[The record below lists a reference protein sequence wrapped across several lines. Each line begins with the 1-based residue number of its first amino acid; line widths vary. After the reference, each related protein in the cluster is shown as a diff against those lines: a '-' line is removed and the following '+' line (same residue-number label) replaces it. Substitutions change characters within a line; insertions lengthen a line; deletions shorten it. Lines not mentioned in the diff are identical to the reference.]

1 MMRKIHGNQL
11 HWVLVFSSLLLLSGK
26 VVGQSETN
34 PISGHRSPVD
44 LAINA
49 AEGWALTANQSSN
62 SVSLV
67 SLQEGVVWDEVR
79 VGERPVGV
87 TLGPLQRR
95 LYVGCSY
102 SGDLHVLE
110 VVGKKLVPVTVIK
123 TGWQPHDV
131 VISPDNKQAYV
142 ALYAANQV
150 GVIDLQQGKL
160 VERIDVGRWPRYL
173 GLSPDGKRLAVGASG
188 DGGVSVVDT
197 VTKKMISLQRFVAIN
212 VGHMQVSKDGQYAY
226 FPWMFY
232 HHNPITRTNIQRG
245 WVLASR
251 LGRVRLDKPGRREAF
266 SLDVRGEAVGDPHGL
281 ALSPQEDR
289 IVLAASGTHEL
300 LIYRQPGLPFQEY
313 GDTDHLVPELQRDK
327 DRFYRIPVGGRPMGI
342 QFGSKNHIVYVTNY
356 LQDSIQIVDLD
367 KRQLVGQIALTKTPE
382 LTAVR
387 RGEVIFHDAQRSLDQ
402 WYSCHSCHYEGGINS
417 ERMDTFNDGTAFTF
431 KTVLPLYSIE
441 QTAPWTWHGWQK
453 DLSAAMRKSI
463 TSTML
468 GKEPTDQD
476 VTDLLAYVKTLQPPP
491 NPFRQADGSLSPAAK
506 RGEVVFQSDQAGCAS
521 CHKGPH
527 FTDGEIHDLGLGE
540 EKDKYQG
547 FNTPTLLGVYRK
559 VRLLHHGRAKS
570 LQQVLTEY
578 HAPEDVAGSG
588 KLSEKQLADLIA
600 YLKSL

>member
-1 MMRKIHGNQL
+1 MHRICGNQL
-11 HWVLVFSSLLLLSGK
+11 CWWLVCNSLLL
-26 VVGQSETN
+26 VGGQAVAQQTAGT
-34 PISGHRSPVD
+34 IAGHRSPVD
-44 LAINA
+44 LAINITDA
-49 AEGWALTANQSSN
+49 WAVTANQSSH

-67 SLQEGVVWDEVR
+67 SLREGVVWDEVR
-79 VGERPVGV
+79 VGDRPVGV
-87 TLGPLQRR
+87 TLGPLGRR
-95 LYVGCSY
+95 VYVGCSY
-102 SGDLHVLE
+102 SGNLHVLE
-110 VVGKKLVPVTVIK
+110 VSKKKLVPVAVIH

-131 VISPDNKQAYV
+131 AISPDNKWAYV

-160 VERIDVGRWPRYL
+160 VETVDVGRWPRYL

-232 HHNPITRTNIQRG
+232 HHNPVTKTNIQRG

-251 LGRVRLDKPGRREAF
+251 LGRVRLDKPGRRESF
-266 SLDVRGEAVGDPHGL
+266 SLDVRGQAVGDPHGL

-289 IVLAASGTHEL
+289 IVLAASGSHEL
-300 LIYRQPGLPFQEY
+300 LVYRQPGLPFQEY
-313 GDTDHLVPELQRDK
+313 GDTDHLIPALQRDQN
-327 DRFYRIPVGGRPMGI
+327 RFYRIPVGGRPMGM
-342 QFGSKNHIVYVTNY
+342 QFGSQNHIVYVANY
-356 LQDSIQIVDLD
+356 LHNAIQIVDLD
-367 KRQLVGQIALTKTPE
+367 KRQLVGQIELGKTPALT
-382 LTAVR
+382 AAR

-431 KTVLPLYSIE
+431 KTVLPLYAIE

-453 DLSAAMRKSI
+453 DLTAAMRKSI

-468 GKEPTDQD
+468 GKEPSEQD
-476 VTDLLAYVKTLQPPP
+476 VTDLLSYLKTLQPPP
-491 NPFRQADGSLSPAAK
+491 NPYRQRDGSLSPAAK
-506 RGEVVFQSDQAGCAS
+506 RGQTVFRSSQAGCAS

-527 FTDGEIHDLGLGE
+527 FTDGKIHDLGLGE

-547 FNTPTLLGVYRK
+547 FNTPTLSGVYRK
-559 VRLLHHGRAKS
+559 VRLMHHGRAKT
-570 LQQVLTEY
+570 LQQVLSEY
-578 HAPEDVAGSG
+578 HAPEDVGGSG
-588 KLSEKQLADLIA
+588 QLSEQQLADLIA

>member
-1 MMRKIHGNQL
+1 MHRIRGNQL
-11 HWVLVFSSLLLLSGK
+11 CWWLVCNSLLL
-26 VVGQSETN
+26 VGGQTVAQQTAGT
-34 PISGHRSPVD
+34 IAGHRSPVD
-44 LAINA
+44 LAINTTDA
-49 AEGWALTANQSSN
+49 WAVTANQSSH

-67 SLQEGVVWDEVR
+67 SLREGVVWDEVR
-79 VGERPVGV
+79 VGDRPVGV
-87 TLGPLQRR
+87 TLGPLGRR
-95 LYVGCSY
+95 VYVGCSY
-102 SGDLHVLE
+102 SGNLHVLE
-110 VVGKKLVPVTVIK
+110 VSKKKLVPVAVIH

-131 VISPDNKQAYV
+131 AISPDNKWAYV

-160 VERIDVGRWPRYL
+160 VETVDVGRWPRYL

-232 HHNPITRTNIQRG
+232 HHNPVTKTNIQRG

-251 LGRVRLDKPGRREAF
+251 LGRVRLDKPGRRESF
-266 SLDVRGEAVGDPHGL
+266 SLDVRGQAVGDPHGL

-289 IVLAASGTHEL
+289 IVLAASGSHEL
-300 LIYRQPGLPFQEY
+300 LVYRQPGLPFQEY
-313 GDTDHLVPELQRDK
+313 GDTDHLIPALQRDQN
-327 DRFYRIPVGGRPMGI
+327 RFYRIPVGGRPMGM
-342 QFGSKNHIVYVTNY
+342 QFGSQNHIVYVANY
-356 LQDSIQIVDLD
+356 LHNAIQIVDLD
-367 KRQLVGQIALTKTPE
+367 KRQLVGQIELGKTPALT
-382 LTAVR
+382 AAR

-431 KTVLPLYSIE
+431 KTVLPLYAIE

-453 DLSAAMRKSI
+453 DLTDAMRKSI

-468 GKEPTDQD
+468 GKEPTEQD
-476 VTDLLAYVKTLQPPP
+476 VTDLLSYLKTLQPPP
-491 NPFRQADGSLSPAAK
+491 NPYRQRDGSLSPAAK
-506 RGEVVFQSDQAGCAS
+506 RGQTVFRSSQAGCAS

-527 FTDGEIHDLGLGE
+527 FTDGQIHDLGLGE
-540 EKDKYQG
+540 EKDKYRG
-547 FNTPTLLGVYRK
+547 FNTPTLSGVYRK
-559 VRLLHHGRAKS
+559 VRLMHHGRAKT
-570 LQQVLTEY
+570 LQQVLSKY
-578 HAPEDVAGSG
+578 HAPEDVGGSG
-588 KLSEKQLADLIA
+588 QLSEQQLADLIA

>member
-1 MMRKIHGNQL
+1 MHRIRGNQL
-11 HWVLVFSSLLLLSGK
+11 CWWLVCNSLLLVSGQA
-26 VVGQSETN
+26 VAQQTAGT
-34 PISGHRSPVD
+34 IAGHRSPVD
-44 LAINA
+44 LAINSTEA
-49 AEGWALTANQSSN
+49 WAVTANQSSH

-67 SLQEGVVWDEVR
+67 SLREGVVWDEVR
-79 VGERPVGV
+79 VGDRPVGV
-87 TLGPLQRR
+87 TLGPLGRR
-95 LYVGCSY
+95 VYVGCSY
-102 SGDLHVLE
+102 SGNLHVLE
-110 VVGKKLVPVTVIK
+110 VSKKKLVPVAVIH

-131 VISPDNKQAYV
+131 AISPDNKRAYV

-160 VERIDVGRWPRYL
+160 VETVDVGRWPRYL

-232 HHNPITRTNIQRG
+232 HHNPVTKTNIQRG

-266 SLDVRGEAVGDPHGL
+266 SLDVRGQAVGDPHGL

-289 IVLAASGTHEL
+289 IVLAASGSHEL
-300 LIYRQPGLPFQEY
+300 LVYRQPGLPFQEY
-313 GDTDHLVPELQRDK
+313 GDTDHLIPALQRDQN
-327 DRFYRIPVGGRPMGI
+327 RFYRIPVGGRPMGM
-342 QFGSKNHIVYVTNY
+342 QFGSQNHIVYVANY
-356 LQDSIQIVDLD
+356 LHNAIQIIDLD
-367 KRQLVGQIALTKTPE
+367 KRQLVGQIELGKTPV
-382 LTAVR
+382 LTAAR

-431 KTVLPLYSIE
+431 KTVLPLYAIE

-453 DLSAAMRKSI
+453 DLTAAMRKSI

-468 GKEPTDQD
+468 GKEPSEQD
-476 VTDLLAYVKTLQPPP
+476 VTDLLSYLKTLQPPP
-491 NPFRQADGSLSPAAK
+491 NPYRQRDGSLTPAAK
-506 RGEVVFQSDQAGCAS
+506 RGKTVFMSPQAGCAS

-527 FTDGEIHDLGLGE
+527 FTDGQIHDLGLGE

-547 FNTPTLLGVYRK
+547 FNTPTLSGVYRK
-559 VRLLHHGRAKS
+559 VRLMHHGRAKT
-570 LQQVLTEY
+570 LQQVLSEY
-578 HAPEDVAGSG
+578 HAPEDVGGSG
-588 KLSEKQLADLIA
+588 QLSEQQLADLIA

>member
-1 MMRKIHGNQL
+1 MRRIHGNQL
-11 HWVLVFSSLLLLSGK
+11 YWVLVCCSMLLVSGQA
-26 VVGQSETN
+26 VAQPAAGT
-34 PISGHRSPVD
+34 ISGHRSPVD
-44 LAINA
+44 LAINTTA
-49 AEGWALTANQSSN
+49 AWAVTANQGSH

-67 SLQEGVVWDEVR
+67 SLREGVVWDEVR
-79 VGERPVGV
+79 VGDRPVGV
-87 TLGPLQRR
+87 TLGPLGRR
-95 LYVGCSY
+95 VYVGCSY
-102 SGDLHVLE
+102 SGNLHVLE
-110 VVGKKLVPVTVIK
+110 VSKKKLVPVAVIH

-131 VISPDNKQAYV
+131 AISPDNKRAYV

-160 VERIDVGRWPRYL
+160 VDRIDVGRWPRYL

-232 HHNPITRTNIQRG
+232 HHNPVTKTNIQRG

-266 SLDVRGEAVGDPHGL
+266 SLDVRGQAVGDPHGL

-289 IVLAASGTHEL
+289 IVLAASGSHEL
-300 LIYRQPGLPFQEY
+300 LVYRQPGLPFQEY
-313 GDTDHLVPELQRDK
+313 GDTDHLIPALQRDQN
-327 DRFYRIPVGGRPMGI
+327 RFYRIPVGGRPMGM
-342 QFGSKNHIVYVTNY
+342 QFGSQNHIVYVANY
-356 LQDSIQIVDLD
+356 LQNAIQIVDLD
-367 KRQLVGQIALTKTPE
+367 KRQLVGQIELGKTPALT
-382 LTAVR
+382 AAR

-431 KTVLPLYSIE
+431 KTVLPLYDIE
-441 QTAPWTWHGWQK
+441 QTAPWTWHGWQT
-453 DLSAAMRKSI
+453 DLTAAMRKSI

-468 GKEPTDQD
+468 GKEPSEQD
-476 VTDLLAYVKTLQPPP
+476 VTDLLSYLKTLQPPP
-491 NPFRQADGSLSPAAK
+491 NPYRQRDGSLSPAAK
-506 RGEVVFQSDQAGCAS
+506 RGQTVFMSSQAGCAS

-527 FTDGEIHDLGLGE
+527 FTDGQIHDLGLGE

-547 FNTPTLLGVYRK
+547 FNTPTLSGVYRK
-559 VRLLHHGRAKS
+559 VRLMHHGRAKT
-570 LQQVLTEY
+570 LQQVLSEY
-578 HAPEDVAGSG
+578 HAPEDVGGSG
-588 KLSEKQLADLIA
+588 KLSEQQLADLIA

>member
-1 MMRKIHGNQL
+1 MRRIYR
-11 HWVLVFSSLLLLSGK
+11 SSLCCWLLCCSLVLISGQA
-26 VVGQSETN
+26 VAQQVSATT
-34 PISGHRSPVD
+34 SGHRSPVD
-44 LAINA
+44 LAINT
-49 AEGWALTANQSSN
+49 AESWAVTANQSSH

-67 SLQEGVVWDEVR
+67 GLREGVVWDEVR

-87 TLGPLQRR
+87 TLGPLGRR

-110 VVGKKLVPVTVIK
+110 VVGKKLVPVTVIQ

-131 VISPDNKQAYV
+131 VISPDNKLAYV
-142 ALYAANQV
+142 ALYAANQI
-150 GVIDLQQGKL
+150 GVIDLQQRKL
-160 VERIDVGRWPRYL
+160 VERIEVGRWPRYL

-197 VTKKMISLQRFVAIN
+197 VTRKMISLQRFVAIN

-232 HHNPITRTNIQRG
+232 HHNPITKTNIQRG

-289 IVLAASGTHEL
+289 IVLAASGSHEL
-300 LIYRQPGLPFQEY
+300 LVYRQRDLPFQEY
-313 GDTDHLVPELQRDK
+313 GDTDHLVPELQRDRN
-327 DRFYRIPVGGRPMGI
+327 RFYRIPVGGRPMGM
-342 QFGSKNHIVYVTNY
+342 QFGSENQIVYVTNY
-356 LQDSIQIVDLD
+356 LLNSIQIVDLD
-367 KRQLVGQIALTKTPE
+367 KRQLVGQIELGKMPA

-453 DLSAAMRKSI
+453 DLPAAMRKSI

-468 GKEPTDQD
+468 GKEPTEQD
-476 VTDLLAYVKTLQPPP
+476 VSDLLSYVKTLTPAP
-491 NPFRQADGSLSPAAK
+491 NPYRQADGGLSPAAK
-506 RGEVVFQSDQAGCAS
+506 RGQTVFQSSQAGCAS

-527 FTDGEIHDLGLGE
+527 FTDGQIHDLGLGE

-547 FNTPTLLGVYRK
+547 FNTPTLSGVYRK

-578 HAPEDVAGSG
+578 HAPQDVGGSG
-588 KLSEKQLADLIA
+588 KLSEQQLADLIA

>member
-1 MMRKIHGNQL
+1 MHRIRGNQL
-11 HWVLVFSSLLLLSGK
+11 CWWLICNSLLLVSGQA
-26 VVGQSETN
+26 VAQQTAGS
-34 PISGHRSPVD
+34 IAGHRSPVD
-44 LAINA
+44 LAINIT
-49 AEGWALTANQSSN
+49 EGWAVTANQSSH

-67 SLQEGVVWDEVR
+67 SLREGVVWDEVR
-79 VGERPVGV
+79 VGDRPVGV
-87 TLGPLQRR
+87 TLGPLGRR
-95 LYVGCSY
+95 VYVGCSY
-102 SGDLHVLE
+102 SGNLHVLE
-110 VVGKKLVPVTVIK
+110 VSKKKLVPVAVIH

-131 VISPDNKQAYV
+131 AISPDNKRAYV

-160 VERIDVGRWPRYL
+160 VETVDVGRWPRYL

-232 HHNPITRTNIQRG
+232 HHNPVTKTNIQRG

-251 LGRVRLDKPGRREAF
+251 LGRVRLDKPGRRESF

-289 IVLAASGTHEL
+289 IVLAASGSHEL
-300 LIYRQPGLPFQEY
+300 LVYRQPGLPFQEY
-313 GDTDHLVPELQRDK
+313 GDTDHLIPALQRDQN
-327 DRFYRIPVGGRPMGI
+327 RFYRIPVGGRPMGM
-342 QFGSKNHIVYVTNY
+342 QFGAQNHIVYVANY
-356 LQDSIQIVDLD
+356 LHNAIQIVDLD
-367 KRQLVGQIALTKTPE
+367 KRQLVGQIKLGKTPV
-382 LTAVR
+382 LTAAR

-431 KTVLPLYSIE
+431 KTVLPLYAVE
-441 QTAPWTWHGWQK
+441 QTAPWTWHGWQT
-453 DLSAAMRKSI
+453 DLTAAMRKSI

-468 GKEPTDQD
+468 GKEPSEQD
-476 VTDLLAYVKTLQPPP
+476 VTDLLSYLKTLQPPP
-491 NPFRQADGSLSPAAK
+491 NPYRQRDGSLSPAAK
-506 RGEVVFQSDQAGCAS
+506 RGQTVFMSSQAGCAS

-527 FTDGEIHDLGLGE
+527 FTDGQIHDLGLGE

-547 FNTPTLLGVYRK
+547 FNTPTLSGVYRK
-559 VRLLHHGRAKS
+559 VRLMHHGRAKT
-570 LQQVLTEY
+570 LQQVLSEY
-578 HAPEDVAGSG
+578 HAPQDVGGSG
-588 KLSEKQLADLIA
+588 QLSEQQLADLIA

>member
-1 MMRKIHGNQL
+1 MHKIRGNQL
-11 HWVLVFSSLLLLSGK
+11 CWWLVCNSLLLVGGQAVAQQTSG
-26 VVGQSETN
+26 T
-34 PISGHRSPVD
+34 IAGHRSPVD
-44 LAINA
+44 LAINTTDA
-49 AEGWALTANQSSN
+49 WAVTANQSSH

-67 SLQEGVVWDEVR
+67 SLREGVVWDEVR
-79 VGERPVGV
+79 VGDRPVGV
-87 TLGPLQRR
+87 TLGPLGRR
-95 LYVGCSY
+95 VYVGCSY
-102 SGDLHVLE
+102 SGNLHVLE
-110 VVGKKLVPVTVIK
+110 VSKKKLVPVTVIH

-131 VISPDNKQAYV
+131 AISPDNKWAYV

-160 VERIDVGRWPRYL
+160 VETVDVGRWPRYL

-232 HHNPITRTNIQRG
+232 HHNPVTKTNIQRG

-251 LGRVRLDKPGRREAF
+251 LGRVRLDKPGRRESF
-266 SLDVRGEAVGDPHGL
+266 SLDVRGQAVGDPHGL

-289 IVLAASGTHEL
+289 IVLAASGSHEL
-300 LIYRQPGLPFQEY
+300 LVYRQPGLPFQEY
-313 GDTDHLVPELQRDK
+313 GDTDHLIPALQRDQN
-327 DRFYRIPVGGRPMGI
+327 RFYRIPVGGRPMGM
-342 QFGSKNHIVYVTNY
+342 QFGSQNHIVYVANY
-356 LQDSIQIVDLD
+356 LHNAIQIVDLD
-367 KRQLVGQIALTKTPE
+367 KRQLVGQIELGKTPALT
-382 LTAVR
+382 AAR

-431 KTVLPLYSIE
+431 KTVLPLYAIE

-453 DLSAAMRKSI
+453 DLTDAMRKSI

-468 GKEPTDQD
+468 GKEPTEQD
-476 VTDLLAYVKTLQPPP
+476 VTDLLSYLKTLQPPP
-491 NPFRQADGSLSPAAK
+491 NPYRQRDGSLSPAAK
-506 RGEVVFQSDQAGCAS
+506 RGQTVFRSSQAGCAS

-527 FTDGEIHDLGLGE
+527 FTDGKIHDLGLGE

-547 FNTPTLLGVYRK
+547 FNTPTLSGVYRK
-559 VRLLHHGRAKS
+559 VRLMHHGRAKT
-570 LQQVLTEY
+570 LQQVLSEY
-578 HAPEDVAGSG
+578 HAPEDVGGSG
-588 KLSEKQLADLIA
+588 QLSEQQLADLIA

>member
-1 MMRKIHGNQL
+1 MMRRIQRNQL
-11 HWVLVFSSLLLLSGK
+11 EWVLVFSSLLLLSDK
-26 VVGQSETN
+26 AVGQSEANAIT
-34 PISGHRSPVD
+34 GHRSPVD

-49 AEGWALTANQSSN
+49 AEGWALTVNQSSN

-67 SLQEGVVWDEVR
+67 SLQEGIVWDEVR
-79 VGERPVGV
+79 VGKRPVGV
-87 TLGPLQRR
+87 TLGPLRRR

-150 GVIDLQQGKL
+150 GVIDLQQRKL

-300 LIYRQPGLPFQEY
+300 LVYRQPGLPFQEY
-313 GDTDHLVPELQRDK
+313 GDTDHLIPELQRDK

-342 QFGSKNHIVYVTNY
+342 QFGAKNHIVYVTNY

-367 KRQLVGQIALTKTPE
+367 KRQLVGQIALAKTPE

-476 VTDLLAYVKTLQPPP
+476 VTDMLAYVKTLQPPP
-491 NPFRQADGSLSPAAK
+491 NPFRQPDGSLSPAAK

>member
-1 MMRKIHGNQL
+1 MMRRPGNQL
-11 HWVLVFSSLLLLSGK
+11 KWVLVFSSLLLLGGQA
-26 VVGQSETN
+26 VGQSVSSTV
-34 PISGHRSPVD
+34 SRHRSPVD
-44 LAINA
+44 LAINT
-49 AEGWALTANQSSN
+49 AEGWAVTANQSSN

-67 SLQEGVVWDEVR
+67 SLQEGTVWDEVQ
-79 VGERPVGV
+79 VGKRPVGV
-87 TLGPLQRR
+87 TLGPLRRR

-123 TGWQPHDV
+123 TGWQPHDIA
-131 VISPDNKQAYV
+131 ISPDNKQAYV

-150 GVIDLQQGKL
+150 GVIDLQQGAL

-173 GLSPDGKRLAVGASG
+173 GLTPDGKRLAVGASG

-212 VGHMQVSKDGQYAY
+212 VGHMQVSNDGQHVY

-251 LGRVRLDKPGRREAF
+251 LGRVRLDKPGRRESF

-281 ALSPQEDR
+281 AISPDEDR

-300 LIYRQPGLPFQEY
+300 LVYRQPGLPFQEY
-313 GDTDHLVPELQRDK
+313 GDTDHLLPELQRDQ

-342 QFGSKNHIVYVTNY
+342 QFGAEDHLVYVANY
-356 LQDSIQIVDLD
+356 LQNSIQIVDLD
-367 KRQLVGQIALTKTPE
+367 QRKLVSQIELAKTPE
-382 LTAVR
+382 LTSVR

-453 DLSAAMRKSI
+453 DLTAAMRKSI

-506 RGEVVFQSDQAGCAS
+506 RGEGIFQSSLAGCAS
-521 CHKGPH
+521 CHKGPY

-547 FNTPTLLGVYRK
+547 FNTPTLVGVYRK

-570 LQQVLTEY
+570 LQQLLTEY
-578 HAPEDVAGSG
+578 HAPENVAGTG

>member
-1 MMRKIHGNQL
+1 MHRIRGNQL
-11 HWVLVFSSLLLLSGK
+11 CWWLVCNSLLL
-26 VVGQSETN
+26 VGGQAVAQQTLGT
-34 PISGHRSPVD
+34 IAGHRSPVD
-44 LAINA
+44 LAINTTDA
-49 AEGWALTANQSSN
+49 WAVTANQSSH

-67 SLQEGVVWDEVR
+67 SLREGVVWDEVR
-79 VGERPVGV
+79 VGDRPVGV
-87 TLGPLQRR
+87 TLGPLGRR
-95 LYVGCSY
+95 VYVGCSY
-102 SGDLHVLE
+102 SGNLHVLE
-110 VVGKKLVPVTVIK
+110 VSKKKLVPVAVIH

-131 VISPDNKQAYV
+131 AISPDNKWAYV

-160 VERIDVGRWPRYL
+160 VETVDVGRWPRYL

-232 HHNPITRTNIQRG
+232 HHNPVTKTNIQRG

-266 SLDVRGEAVGDPHGL
+266 SLDVRGQAVGDPHGL

-289 IVLAASGTHEL
+289 IVLAASGSHEL
-300 LIYRQPGLPFQEY
+300 LVYRQPGLPFQEY
-313 GDTDHLVPELQRDK
+313 GDTDHLIPALQRDQ
-327 DRFYRIPVGGRPMGI
+327 DRFYRIPVGGRPMGM
-342 QFGSKNHIVYVTNY
+342 QFGSQNHVVYVANY
-356 LQDSIQIVDLD
+356 LHNAIQIVDLD
-367 KRQLVGQIALTKTPE
+367 KRQLVGQIELGKTPALT
-382 LTAVR
+382 AAR
-387 RGEVIFHDAQRSLDQ
+387 RGEVIFHDAQRCLDQ

-431 KTVLPLYSIE
+431 KTVLPLYALE

-453 DLSAAMRKSI
+453 DLPDAMRKSI

-468 GKEPTDQD
+468 GKEPTEQD
-476 VTDLLAYVKTLQPPP
+476 VTDLLSYLKTLQPPP
-491 NPFRQADGSLSPAAK
+491 NPYRQRDGSLSPAAK
-506 RGEVVFQSDQAGCAS
+506 RGQTVFRSSQAGCAS

-527 FTDGEIHDLGLGE
+527 FTDGQIHDLGLGE
-540 EKDKYQG
+540 EKDKYRG
-547 FNTPTLLGVYRK
+547 FNTPTLSGVYRK
-559 VRLLHHGRAKS
+559 VRLMHHGRAKT
-570 LQQVLTEY
+570 LQQVLSEY
-578 HAPEDVAGSG
+578 HAPEDVGGSG
-588 KLSEKQLADLIA
+588 QLSEQQLADLIA

>member
-1 MMRKIHGNQL
+1 MHRIRGNQL
-11 HWVLVFSSLLLLSGK
+11 CWWLVCNSLLLVSGPA
-26 VVGQSETN
+26 VAQQTAGT
-34 PISGHRSPVD
+34 IAGHRSPVD
-44 LAINA
+44 LAINTTDA
-49 AEGWALTANQSSN
+49 WAVTANQSSH

-67 SLQEGVVWDEVR
+67 SLREGVVWDEVR
-79 VGERPVGV
+79 VGDRPVGV
-87 TLGPLQRR
+87 TLGPLGRR
-95 LYVGCSY
+95 VYVGCSY
-102 SGDLHVLE
+102 SGNLHVLE
-110 VVGKKLVPVTVIK
+110 VSKKKLVPVAVIH

-131 VISPDNKQAYV
+131 AISPDNKRAYV

-160 VERIDVGRWPRYL
+160 VETIDVGRWPRYL

-232 HHNPITRTNIQRG
+232 HHNPVTKTNIQRG

-251 LGRVRLDKPGRREAF
+251 LGRVRLDKPGRRESF
-266 SLDVRGEAVGDPHGL
+266 SLDVRGQAVGDPHGL

-289 IVLAASGTHEL
+289 IVLAASGSHEL
-300 LIYRQPGLPFQEY
+300 LVYRQPGLPFQEY
-313 GDTDHLVPELQRDK
+313 GDTDHLIPALQRDQN
-327 DRFYRIPVGGRPMGI
+327 RFYRIPVGGRPMGM
-342 QFGSKNHIVYVTNY
+342 QFGSQNHIVYVANY
-356 LQDSIQIVDLD
+356 LQNAIQIVDLD
-367 KRQLVGQIALTKTPE
+367 KRQLVGQIELGKTPALT
-382 LTAVR
+382 AAR

-431 KTVLPLYSIE
+431 KTVLPLYAVE

-453 DLSAAMRKSI
+453 DLTAAMRKSI

-468 GKEPTDQD
+468 GKEPSEQD
-476 VTDLLAYVKTLQPPP
+476 VTDLLSYLKTLQPPP
-491 NPFRQADGSLSPAAK
+491 NPYRQRDGSLTPAAK
-506 RGEVVFQSDQAGCAS
+506 RGQTVFMSSQAGCAS

-527 FTDGEIHDLGLGE
+527 FTDGQIHDLGLGE

-547 FNTPTLLGVYRK
+547 FNTPTLSGVYRK
-559 VRLLHHGRAKS
+559 VRLMHHGRAKT
-570 LQQVLTEY
+570 LQQVLSEY
-578 HAPEDVAGSG
+578 HAPEDVGGSG
-588 KLSEKQLADLIA
+588 QLSEQQLADLIA

>member
-1 MMRKIHGNQL
+1 MHRIRGNQL
-11 HWVLVFSSLLLLSGK
+11 CWWLVCNSLLLVGGQAVAQQTSG
-26 VVGQSETN
+26 T
-34 PISGHRSPVD
+34 IAGHRSPVD
-44 LAINA
+44 LAINTTDA
-49 AEGWALTANQSSN
+49 WAVTANQSSH

-67 SLQEGVVWDEVR
+67 SLREGVVWDEVR
-79 VGERPVGV
+79 VGDRPVGV
-87 TLGPLQRR
+87 TLGPLGRR
-95 LYVGCSY
+95 VYVGCSY
-102 SGDLHVLE
+102 SGNLHVLE
-110 VVGKKLVPVTVIK
+110 VSKKKLVPVAVIH

-131 VISPDNKQAYV
+131 AISPDNKWAYV

-160 VERIDVGRWPRYL
+160 VETVDVGRWPRYL

-232 HHNPITRTNIQRG
+232 HHNPVTKTNIQRG

-266 SLDVRGEAVGDPHGL
+266 SLDVRGQAVGDPHGL

-289 IVLAASGTHEL
+289 IVLAASGSHEL
-300 LIYRQPGLPFQEY
+300 LVYRQPGLPFQEY
-313 GDTDHLVPELQRDK
+313 GDTDHLIPALQRDQ
-327 DRFYRIPVGGRPMGI
+327 DRFYRIPVGGRPMGM
-342 QFGSKNHIVYVTNY
+342 QFGSQNHVVYVANY
-356 LQDSIQIVDLD
+356 LHNAIQIVDLD
-367 KRQLVGQIALTKTPE
+367 KRQLVGQIELGKTPALT
-382 LTAVR
+382 AAR
-387 RGEVIFHDAQRSLDQ
+387 RGEVIFHDAQRCLDQ

-431 KTVLPLYSIE
+431 KTVLPLYALE

-453 DLSAAMRKSI
+453 DLTDAMRKSI

-468 GKEPTDQD
+468 GKEPTEQD
-476 VTDLLAYVKTLQPPP
+476 VTDLLSYLKTLQPPP
-491 NPFRQADGSLSPAAK
+491 NPYRQRDGSLSPAAK
-506 RGEVVFQSDQAGCAS
+506 RGQTVFRSSQAGCAS

-527 FTDGEIHDLGLGE
+527 FTDGQIHDLGLGE
-540 EKDKYQG
+540 EKDKYRG
-547 FNTPTLLGVYRK
+547 FNTPTLSGVYRK
-559 VRLLHHGRAKS
+559 VRLMHHGRAKT
-570 LQQVLTEY
+570 LQQVLSEY
-578 HAPEDVAGSG
+578 HAPEDVGGSG
-588 KLSEKQLADLIA
+588 QLSEQQLADLIA